1 MEQAAAMSAA
11 TAQVTAARARA
22 GATAALMGCARLN
35 YRVSD
40 DVVERGLNRTEAE
53 WAQQLPYSDG
63 VEVYSQFIRSEREM
77 FAGARPM
84 PEHSHS
90 RMKLA
95 SHQRMNG
102 AMAVEFSLLLFSIIM
117 LFAFAPSGCD
127 FPSSIRRWPA

>member
-11 TAQVTAARARA
+11 AAQVTAARARA

-63 VEVYSQFIRSEREM
+63 LKYIHNS
-77 FAGARPM
+77 
-84 PEHSHS
+84 
-90 RMKLA
+90 
-95 SHQRMNG
+95 
-102 AMAVEFSLLLFSIIM
+102 
-117 LFAFAPSGCD
+117 
-127 FPSSIRRWPA
+127 